1 VKQITALIPVLI
13 LVPFA
18 FAQNSQIPV
27 QSAVAVHTEA
37 SSPPS
42 SHENWSL
49 AEVYGGYSYLNVD
62 TNDLTS
68 RQSANGWETGVSGN
82 FNRWFAAEAEFVGY
96 YKNLYGVG
104 VSDYPYGA
112 GRRFNLRPV
121 FFHALVGGT
130 IISEAPMQDFQL
142 GRMAWRL
149 RLVEVCTVADCVTA
163 LPSHI
168 GRLRAQ
174 PCVQSRALTLL
185 SLTVTFLFC
194 RWKRVDVPNSPRA
207 LTSWPGFATKA

>member
-1 VKQITALIPVLI
+1 MKQITTLIPVLI

-149 RLVEVCTVADCVTA
+149 RLVEVC
-163 LPSHI
+163 S
-168 GRLRAQ
+168 GRLRHGSPFAHRSIT
-174 PCVQSRALTLL
+174 CSALRSIPSVNL
-185 SLTVTFLFC
+185 
-194 RWKRVDVPNSPRA
+194 A
-207 LTSWPGFATKA
+207 LIDCNFFVLQMETS